1 MKTKAWIF
9 FLFFILFHLLGISV
23 FAGDVVYRVYFP
35 VGRSTVD
42 LSYKDN
48 KPSLDSLLSYIG
60 EMREKKNIFRVVIE
74 AGASPEGVQS

>member
-1 MKTKAWIF
+1 MKIKALVF
-9 FLFFILFHLLGISV
+9 SLFFILFHLLGISV

-48 KPSLDSLLSYIG
+48 KPSLDSLLSYIRG
-60 EMREKKNIFRVVIE
+60 MREKKIYSVL
-74 AGASPEGVQS
+74 S

>member
-1 MKTKAWIF
+1 MKVKVLVF

-42 LSYKDN
+42 L
-48 KPSLDSLLSYIG
+48 
-60 EMREKKNIFRVVIE
+60 
-74 AGASPEGVQS
+74 